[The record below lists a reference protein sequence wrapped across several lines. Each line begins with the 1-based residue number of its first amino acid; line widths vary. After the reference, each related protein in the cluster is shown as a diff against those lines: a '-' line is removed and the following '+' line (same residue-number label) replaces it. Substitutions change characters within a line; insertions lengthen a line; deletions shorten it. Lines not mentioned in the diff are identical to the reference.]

1 VETGL
6 DASAAGTRL
15 HRLRFDLS
23 TVSLVVANL
32 ATVGVALAQ
41 GWDLAVLM
49 WVYWVQSC
57 TIGLFSFFRMLSPSG
72 WAIMWPAPQVGP
84 ASRRDRDEWKRFTL
98 SWGSGPTMC

>member
-6 DASAAGTRL
+6 DASAAGTL
-15 HRLRFDLS
+15 G
-23 TVSLVVANL
+23 LVVFL
-32 ATVGVALAQ
+32 VLKTVADLIVHPVEHALERT
-41 GWDLAVLM
+41 M
-49 WVYWVQSC
+49 W
-57 TIGLFSFFRMLSPSG
+57 LSPSG